1 MEKGKKFQLHYGF
14 VVVLGGF
21 IIMALLHSM
30 LQTCFSLFLVPV
42 TEGMGVARTQF
53 SLCTSV
59 VAIVTMIVS
68 PKMGKMLGQ
77 KNTRALFTL
86 CVAGMGLSYAS
97 YSLATEIWHMYISA
111 AFVGAFSCG
120 AVVMPVSIIIAN
132 WFEKGRG
139 LAMSIALAGSGIG
152 GTIITPILNN
162 IIASQGYSRA
172 FLIFGIAM
180 IIIEVPI
187 AFFVMRPKPSDM
199 GMMPYG
205 AHSTIQEKKEETV
218 TVPDISLA
226 DLKKQPFFYIYLL
239 GIFSMCMV
247 AYGSLAQLSAS
258 LTDAY
263 NSTFSASIVSFFLLV
278 LTPAKISLGW
288 IYDKFSSRIGTAY
301 VMIVYAIAFALL
313 AFVTNSPA
321 LVYIMAI
328 CFSIGVSSGTVSPS
342 VVTAAT
348 FGSKDYGAIFGF
360 INCFCMAA
368 QVIASPAIASVYDF
382 TGSYQI
388 AWIICIALSLLSV
401 VCLIYAD
408 MRCKKVFAEKLVV
421 LPSC

>member
-321 LVYIMAI
+321 LMYIMAI

-368 QVIASPAIASVYDF
+368 QVFASPAIASVYDF

>member
-59 VAIVTMIVS
+59 VAIVTMLVS

-321 LVYIMAI
+321 LMYIMAI
-328 CFSIGVSSGTVSPS
+328 CFSIGAVSYTHL
-342 VVTAAT
+342 T
-348 FGSKDYGAIFGF
+348 
-360 INCFCMAA
+360 
-368 QVIASPAIASVYDF
+368 
-382 TGSYQI
+382 
-388 AWIICIALSLLSV
+388 
-401 VCLIYAD
+401 
-408 MRCKKVFAEKLVV
+408 
-421 LPSC
+421 LPTTSRV